1 MKSTKSYTSITKTLK
16 LYDTLLYYIYKQY
29 NIQFWSE
36 YFTISPAV
44 IRNIVNYIAYPVID
58 EKTKKVKD
66 MLRFIDTEMQ
76 AKMRML
82 QEDIDRSTYLGL
94 LENDYQKRMVEE
106 YGDEIGL
113 FGRVGPTLGITD
125 AS

>member
-1 MKSTKSYTSITKTLK
+1 
-16 LYDTLLYYIYKQY
+16 
-29 NIQFWSE
+29 
-36 YFTISPAV
+36 
-44 IRNIVNYIAYPVID
+44 
-58 EKTKKVKD
+58 